1 MARPILWL
9 PVRAGARAVVRAR
22 APPRIAAGDELRAL
36 AGPLRL
42 ALLAARLVRRR
53 GRDALRDLVRTAAC
67 RLAALDVLV
76 LTLPLG
82 ALDPTWRHQLSPS
95 FVPAVSLGRPLA
107 ARHEWPARRV
117 SEEKPAKLGP
127 AKTTEEPP

>member
-1 MARPILWL
+1 MARPILRL

-76 LTLPLG
+76 LAFALR
-82 ALDPTWRHQLSPS
+82 ALDPTWRHRLPPFSC
-95 FVPAVSLGRPLA
+95 ARDLA
-107 ARHEWPARRV
+107 GPTPGPRHE
-117 SEEKPAKLGP
+117 
-127 AKTTEEPP
+127 